1 MENQCDMMVK
11 FGVRILG
18 INRTNIFIQ
27 ESPYSNKDPENLSK
41 FLM

>member
-1 MENQCDMMVK
+1 MMVK

-18 INRTNIFIQ
+18 IKRTNILIQ

-41 FLM
+41 F